1 MCMPHITWYFCL
13 ELFYEI
19 LSAKVDTTILSRHI
33 IHILPFIVAII
44 CCICNYYTIPI
55 LLYYTY
61 TVFHYFR
68 SLYLWSSPVKSVICS
83 GVRLLLDAKLWVFE
97 IEEQLTHNWA
107 NFNTIRTQP
116 RLFEHLHQKMNFKHP
131 EVCGSPKFPW
141 PQFACVVSHARNKVW
156 SKADIRLEQMNQ
168 ISNTARCKNYS
179 LFQLWTAS
187 GIRSWSIYLQSW
199 NTLRMETAD
208 LPML

>member
-1 MCMPHITWYFCL
+1 MVTSFTFCHAVHISLWPNLTHDTPWSTLWNHNLTECACHTLHGYFCL

-19 LSAKVDTTILSRHI
+19 LSAKVDTAILSRHI

-68 SLYLWSSPVKSVICS
+68 SLYLWSSPVKYVICS

-97 IEEQLTHNWA
+97 TVEQLTHN
-107 NFNTIRTQP
+107 
-116 RLFEHLHQKMNFKHP
+116 
-131 EVCGSPKFPW
+131 
-141 PQFACVVSHARNKVW
+141 
-156 SKADIRLEQMNQ
+156 
-168 ISNTARCKNYS
+168 
-179 LFQLWTAS
+179 
-187 GIRSWSIYLQSW
+187 
-199 NTLRMETAD
+199 
-208 LPML
+208 